1 MAKKAQP
8 KNKQAKTSLD
18 KEKTEVT
25 KKSKSESENIKKFD
39 EKGTKPKKNE
49 TKKASA
55 KDGKDAKN
63 KGGIRKYFR
72 DLRSEIKKVV
82 WPTREKVVNNTGV
95 VLAVVAICGIGLF
108 GIDSLLAVAVNALLG
123 IGS

>member
-8 KNKQAKTSLD
+8 KTKLEKSSVEENK
-18 KEKTEVT
+18 EET
-25 KKSKSESENIKKFD
+25 KSKSKSEKAKKSE

-55 KDGKDAKN
+55 KDGKDSKN

-82 WPTREKVVNNTGV
+82 WPSKEKVVNNTGV

-108 GIDSLLAVAVNALLG
+108 GIDSLLAVAINALLG
-123 IGS
+123 IGA

>member
-8 KNKQAKTSLD
+8 KTKLEKTSLD
-18 KEKTEVT
+18 KENTEDT
-25 KKSKSESENIKKFD
+25 KKSKSKTEKVKKSD
-39 EKGTKPKKNE
+39 EKGAKSKKNE

-55 KDGKDAKN
+55 KDGKDGKN
-63 KGGIRKYFR
+63 KGGIKKYFR
-72 DLRSEIKKVV
+72 DLKSEIKKVV